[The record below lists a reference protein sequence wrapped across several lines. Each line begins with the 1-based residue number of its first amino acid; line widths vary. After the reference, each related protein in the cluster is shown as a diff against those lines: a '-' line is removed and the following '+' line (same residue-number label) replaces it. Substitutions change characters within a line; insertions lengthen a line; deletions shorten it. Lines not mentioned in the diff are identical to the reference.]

1 MAKKQ
6 TFGDK
11 AKKSSESQKYNHAK
25 VIKVKSANKS
35 EGFKFDNEMIKVP
48 ADLNL
53 DQEVNKIFSK
63 K

>member
-25 VIKVKSANKS
+25 IIKVKSANKS
-35 EGFKFDNEMIKVP
+35 EGFKFDKEMIKVA

-53 DQEVNKIFSK
+53 EQEVSKIFSK